1 MESDQE
7 FNNQK
12 EWATNA
18 ILTIAGRNNDSI
30 NIPKSS
36 GHTFFFEI
44 AKDPNDVTNELIF
57 IKTNEKDKHV
67 EIVFNFNKFLEAI
80 QQAKLRK

>member
-1 MESDQE
+1 MSDQE
-7 FNNQK
+7 FNNEK

-18 ILTIAGRNNDSI
+18 ILTVTGRNDDPI

-36 GHTFFFEI
+36 GHIFFFEI
-44 AKDPNDVTNELIF
+44 IKDPNDVNNKLIC

-67 EIVFNFNKFLEAI
+67 EIIFNFSKFLESI
-80 QQAKLRK
+80 EQAKLRK